1 MKKLETQT
9 GYYRNG
15 DIFSKI
21 VCLPDNTNAD
31 DWKLVSDEEYNE
43 WMASQPK
50 EEEAYQWA
58 TANGHFA
65 SIEKEQ

>member
-1 MKKLETQT
+1 MKKIEAKT

-21 VCLPDNTNAD
+21 VCLPDNANLD

-43 WMASQPK
+43 WLKSHSK
-50 EEEAYQWA
+50 EEEF
-58 TANGHFA
+58 TV
-65 SIEKEQ
+65 EQ

>member
-21 VCLPDNTNAD
+21 VCLPDNANLD

-43 WMASQPK
+43 WLASQPK
-50 EEEAYQWA
+50 EEEF
-58 TANGHFA
+58 TV
-65 SIEKEQ
+65 EQ

>member
-1 MKKLETQT
+1 MKKLETQI

-21 VCLPDNTNAD
+21 VCLPDNANLD

-50 EEEAYQWA
+50 EED
-58 TANGHFA
+58 FI
-65 SIEKEQ
+65 IEQ

>member
-9 GYYRNG
+9 GYWYRNG

-21 VCLPDNTNAD
+21 VCLPDNANLD

-43 WMASQPK
+43 WMKSHPK
-50 EEEAYQWA
+50 EEEF
-58 TANGHFA
+58 TV
-65 SIEKEQ
+65 EQ

>member
-9 GYYRNG
+9 GFYRNG

-21 VCLPDNTNAD
+21 VCLPDNANVD

-43 WMASQPK
+43 WMKSHPII
-50 EEEAYQWA
+50 EEEF
-58 TANGHFA
+58 TV
-65 SIEKEQ
+65 EQ

>member
-9 GYYRNG
+9 GFYRNG

-21 VCLPDNTNAD
+21 VCLPDNANVD

-43 WMASQPK
+43 WMKMHPNV
-50 EEEAYQWA
+50 EEEF
-58 TANGHFA
+58 TV
-65 SIEKEQ
+65 EQ

>member
-1 MKKLETQT
+1 MDCNTINKIMKKLETQT

-21 VCLPDNTNAD
+21 VCLPDNANLD

-43 WMASQPK
+43 WMKLHPK
-50 EEEAYQWA
+50 EEEF
-58 TANGHFA
+58 TV
-65 SIEKEQ
+65 EQ

>member
-9 GYYRNG
+9 GYWYRNG

-21 VCLPDNTNAD
+21 VCLPDNANLD

-43 WMASQPK
+43 WMKSHPK
-50 EEEAYQWA
+50 EEEF
-58 TANGHFA
+58 T
-65 SIEKEQ
+65 IEQ